1 MKKILI
7 GMLII
12 ALVSVFGVFASAER
26 SDFNNDGNVNLE
38 DFFLFAQSFS
48 ARAGDILYESKY
60 DLDSNNKVD
69 MEDFNIF
76 SSDFNEKISPSHK
89 EVSKY
94 DVNKIQ
100 VIPYGNRVDAHI
112 TLRNLGDK
120 KETVY
125 LRAYLIDGSGRI
137 VSRTSDSDVRLALRE
152 VHRSL
157 LSLNRPEPGKYIL
170 VVEADNNKQNGYVRR
185 YMDVEVK

>member
-1 MKKILI
+1 
-7 GMLII
+7 MLII

-76 SSDFNEKISPSHK
+76 SGDFNEKISPSYK

-94 DVNKIQ
+94 PLMTRDI
-100 VIPYGNRVDAHI
+100 
-112 TLRNLGDK
+112 
-120 KETVY
+120 
-125 LRAYLIDGSGRI
+125 SF
-137 VSRTSDSDVRLALRE
+137 
-152 VHRSL
+152 
-157 LSLNRPEPGKYIL
+157 
-170 VVEADNNKQNGYVRR
+170 VVENTFVPNNYFDLIRDLGG
-185 YMDVEVK
+185 DLVEQVELI